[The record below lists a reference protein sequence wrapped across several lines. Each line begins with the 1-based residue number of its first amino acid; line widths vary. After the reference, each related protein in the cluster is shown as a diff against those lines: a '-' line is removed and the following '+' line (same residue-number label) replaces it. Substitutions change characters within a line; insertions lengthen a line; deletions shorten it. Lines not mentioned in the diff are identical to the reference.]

1 MRLFIASLHTE
12 SNTFAPIPTDLQSF
26 TGNCYFQPGAHPD
39 HPTTTASAL
48 LIVAR
53 GRSRADGFTLIEGT
67 VTGAHPAGTT
77 SRHAYETLRD
87 EILGQLRDALPV
99 DAVALGLHG
108 AMVAHG
114 YDDCEGDL
122 LARAREIVGSRVP
135 IGATLDPHCHMT
147 PTMLAAANALICYK
161 ENPHIDFVERAGE
174 LVTLLLR
181 TARGEIRPVSSV
193 WDCRMIDI
201 FMTSSQPMRGFV
213 DRISALE
220 GREGVLS
227 ISVVHG
233 FSGSDVPHLGTK
245 MLVITDN
252 RKADGDALAER
263 LGRELY
269 DLRGR
274 CFAEL
279 LTPDQGLDRALAT
292 HGGPVVLADCLDNPG
307 GGLAGDSTTILH
319 RMLARGIADA
329 AVGALW
335 DPMAVRFCH
344 GAGEGA
350 RLRLRFGG
358 KAAPT
363 SGIPV
368 DAEVEVT
375 KVVRDATQNRASS
388 VVAIGDAAAIRV
400 AGIDVILE
408 STRVQTFDPSLFR
421 NLGIEPAD
429 RKIVVVKSYGHFR
442 AGFAP
447 IAKDILY
454 IDAGG
459 PYPSD
464 LRKVPYRRIP
474 RPIWPIDNDPHA
486 IDGAST
492 RGDR

>member
-1 MRLFIASLHTE
+1 MRLFAASLHTE
-12 SNTFAPIPTDLQSF
+12 TNTFAPIPTDLESF
-26 TGNCYFQPGAHPD
+26 ADTYYRPGTHPD

-48 LIVAR
+48 LVVAR
-53 GRSRADGFTLIEGT
+53 RRSRSDGFTLIEGT

-77 SRHAYETLRD
+77 SRQAYETLRD
-87 EILGQLRDALPV
+87 EILAQLRAALPV
-99 DAVALGLHG
+99 EAVALGLHG

-122 LARAREIVGSRVP
+122 LAHAREIVGPRVT

-147 PTMLAAANALICYK
+147 PTMLAAADVLICYK
-161 ENPHIDFVERAGE
+161 ENSHTDFIERAGE

-193 WDCRMIDI
+193 WDCRMIDL
-201 FMTSSQPMRGFV
+201 FMTSREPMRGFV

-220 GREGVLS
+220 GKDGVLS

-233 FSGSDVPHLGTK
+233 FSGADVPHLGTK
-245 MLVITDN
+245 MLVVTDN
-252 RKADGDALAER
+252 RKAHGDMLAEK

-269 DLRGR
+269 GLRGK
-274 CFAEL
+274 CFTEL

-292 HGGPVVLADCLDNPG
+292 PGAPVVLADCLDNPG

-319 RMLARGIADA
+319 RMLARGITDA
-329 AVGALW
+329 VVGALW

-350 RLRLRFGG
+350 RLWLRFGG

-363 SGIPV
+363 SGVPV

-375 KVVRDATQNRASS
+375 KVVKGATQNFASS
-388 VVAIGDAAAIRV
+388 VVSIGDAAAIRV
-400 AGIDVILE
+400 SGIDVVLE
-408 STRVQTFDPSLFR
+408 STRAQTFDPSLFR

-464 LRKVPYRRIP
+464 IRNVSYARIP
-474 RPIWPIDNDPHA
+474 RPIWPINPDPH
-486 IDGAST
+486 GL
-492 RGDR
+492 GL